1 MRGKPLVLKR
11 LENGCIIP
19 TSHKL
24 NADGYF
30 RYRLPNKDNHLRY
43 KKRKEKA
50 KEYWSKTHC
59 SGASLASLVGV
70 SFSSA
75 CRWIRE
81 WKA

>member
-30 RYRLPNKDNHLRY
+30 
-43 KKRKEKA
+43 
-50 KEYWSKTHC
+50 
-59 SGASLASLVGV
+59 ASLVGV

-75 CRWIRE
+75 YRWIRE

>member
-30 RYRLPNKDNHLRY
+30 RYRLPTD
-43 KKRKEKA
+43 A
-50 KEYWSKTHC
+50 
-59 SGASLASLVGV
+59 
-70 SFSSA
+70 
-75 CRWIRE
+75 
-81 WKA
+81 

>member
-30 RYRLPNKDNHLRY
+30 RYRLPNK
-43 KKRKEKA
+43 
-50 KEYWSKTHC
+50 EYWSKTHC